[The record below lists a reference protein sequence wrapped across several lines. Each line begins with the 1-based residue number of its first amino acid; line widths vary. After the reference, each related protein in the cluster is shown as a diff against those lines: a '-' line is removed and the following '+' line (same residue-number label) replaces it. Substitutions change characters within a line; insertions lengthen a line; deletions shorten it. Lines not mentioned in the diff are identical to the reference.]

1 MRYAGLIEAGAPTH
15 PRATY
20 RDILALPEHVTA
32 ELIDGELFVM
42 PRPRVRH
49 AAALIAMVSDLR
61 DAFGRRKPRS
71 GPGGWVIL
79 AELELHLGQPDPA
92 ELTLVPDMAG
102 WRRERMSEPPETAA
116 IDLAPDWICEV
127 LSPGT
132 EGHDRIRKMDWYGRS
147 GVRWAWLVNPEQR
160 SIEVYEHDG
169 KNWVFHLGAVGAAP
183 VRLQPFEAVEFD
195 VSEWWAVEPGPTP

>member
-1 MRYAGLIEAGAPTH
+1 MEAVTPSR

-20 RDILALPEHVTA
+20 RDLLALPEHVTA

-49 AAALIAMVSDLR
+49 AAALSTMTADVSA
-61 DAFGRRKPRS
+61 AFGRRRPRA

-79 AELELHLGQPDPA
+79 AEPELHLGQSDPT
-92 ELTLVPDMAG
+92 ELALVPDMAG
-102 WRRERMSEPPETAA
+102 WRRERMPEPPETAA
-116 IDLAPDWICEV
+116 IELAPDWICEV
-127 LSPGT
+127 LSPST

-147 GVRWAWLVNPEQR
+147 RVRWAWLVNPEQR

-169 KNWVFHLGAVGAAP
+169 KNWVFHLGAVGNAP
-183 VRLQPFEAVEFD
+183 VKLQPFEAVEFD
-195 VSEWWAVEPGPTP
+195 VSEWWAVEGAAAAP

>member
-1 MRYAGLIEAGAPTH
+1 MQAGALTH

-20 RDILALPEHVTA
+20 RDLLAVPAPFTA

-49 AAALIAMVSDLR
+49 ADAQAAMVNDVW

-71 GPGGWVIL
+71 GPGGWIIL
-79 AELELHLGQPDPA
+79 PEPELHLGQPDPTDLA
-92 ELTLVPDMAG
+92 LVPDMAG
-102 WRRERMSEPPETAA
+102 WRRERRAEPPETAA
-116 IDLAPDWICEV
+116 IEMVPDWICEV

-132 EGHDRIRKMDWYGRS
+132 EGHDRIRKMEWYGRS
-147 GVRWAWLVNPEQR
+147 GVKWAWLVNPEQR

-169 KNWVFHLGAVGAAP
+169 TNWVFHLGAVGAAP

-195 VSEWWAVEPGPTP
+195 VSEWWAVDAPPVP